1 MEQNEN
7 QDSIRERIRAYAF
20 DLKLPL
26 VRRDIDLLIQQGL
39 DERWNLWMFTAE
51 LLRQEKENRSENQR
65 RHRIKNAAFPQ
76 LRYLNEIDTDA
87 LPPEARKALPN
98 LETLDFIKEGRNLI
112 LYGNPGTGKTHLAT
126 ALGIAACNAGYSVLF
141 TSVPRLLTQI
151 RECRNAMT
159 LRALENK
166 FERYDMVICDEFGYV
181 SCDKAGAE
189 MLFNHLSLR
198 TDKKTTVIT
207 TNLAFNRWD
216 EIIADKV
223 LVTAMVDRLTHK
235 AILLNMTGKS
245 YRMKETQ
252 DMINKQISLTL
263 QNLSGGTRFKCYPGP
278 FSSVSYSVTSWA
290 AYQFLYV
297 APPREAIPTEAIHT
311 TEETQVIHSVLTFD
325 QQPLQEIVRQLSET
339 FRTDIRIEGDSLKNY
354 HMTATFREGESLTEI
369 LDLLKDAG
377 NFTYK
382 KENNTIILTTKLN

>member
-1 MEQNEN
+1 MEPVDVHGRTPASGKRKPLGEPASASHQKCRVPTVAIPQRN
-7 QDSIRERIRAYAF
+7 RHGRASA
-20 DLKLPL
+20 
-26 VRRDIDLLIQQGL
+26 RS
-39 DERWNLWMFTAE
+39 AE
-51 LLRQEKENRSENQR
+51 
-65 RHRIKNAAFPQ
+65 
-76 LRYLNEIDTDA
+76 
-87 LPPEARKALPN
+87 ALPN

-252 DMINKQISLTL
+252 DMINKQI
-263 QNLSGGTRFKCYPGP
+263 
-278 FSSVSYSVTSWA
+278 
-290 AYQFLYV
+290 
-297 APPREAIPTEAIHT
+297 
-311 TEETQVIHSVLTFD
+311 
-325 QQPLQEIVRQLSET
+325 
-339 FRTDIRIEGDSLKNY
+339 
-354 HMTATFREGESLTEI
+354 
-369 LDLLKDAG
+369 
-377 NFTYK
+377 
-382 KENNTIILTTKLN
+382 

>member
-65 RHRIKNAAFPQ
+65 RHRIKNAAFAQ

-151 RECRNAMT
+151 KDLYLHGMT
-159 LRALENK
+159 A
-166 FERYDMVICDEFGYV
+166 YDASAKIKNTPVSDVEFHSGRMEV
-181 SCDKAGAE
+181 
-189 MLFNHLSLR
+189 H
-198 TDKKTTVIT
+198 IH
-207 TNLAFNRWD
+207 
-216 EIIADKV
+216 
-223 LVTAMVDRLTHK
+223 THK
-235 AILLNMTGKS
+235 NEHNVCMACTYIRFATKRFYMYPQTFP
-245 YRMKETQ
+245 
-252 DMINKQISLTL
+252 TL
-263 QNLSGGTRFKCYPGP
+263 
-278 FSSVSYSVTSWA
+278 
-290 AYQFLYV
+290 
-297 APPREAIPTEAIHT
+297 
-311 TEETQVIHSVLTFD
+311 
-325 QQPLQEIVRQLSET
+325 
-339 FRTDIRIEGDSLKNY
+339 
-354 HMTATFREGESLTEI
+354 
-369 LDLLKDAG
+369 
-377 NFTYK
+377 
-382 KENNTIILTTKLN
+382 

>member
-1 MEQNEN
+1 METKTT
-7 QDSIRERIRAYAF
+7 QDSIRESIRTYAF

-26 VRRDIDLLIQQGL
+26 VRRDIDLLIQQAL
-39 DERWNLWMFTAE
+39 DEQWSLWQFTAE
-51 LLRQEKENRSENQR
+51 LLRREKENRSENQR

-76 LRYLNEIDTDA
+76 LLYLNELDTDA
-87 LPPEARKALPN
+87 LPTEARKALHN
-98 LETLDFIKEGRNLI
+98 LETLEFIKNGRNLI

-126 ALGIAACNAGYSVLF
+126 ALGIAACNAGHSVLF

-151 RECRNAMT
+151 RECRNALT
-159 LRALENK
+159 LRSLENK

-181 SCDKAGAE
+181 SCDKEGAE

-223 LVTAMVDRLTHK
+223 LATAMVDRLTHK

-252 DMINKQISLTL
+252 DMINQ
-263 QNLSGGTRFKCYPGP
+263 
-278 FSSVSYSVTSWA
+278 
-290 AYQFLYV
+290 QF
-297 APPREAIPTEAIHT
+297 
-311 TEETQVIHSVLTFD
+311 
-325 QQPLQEIVRQLSET
+325 
-339 FRTDIRIEGDSLKNY
+339 
-354 HMTATFREGESLTEI
+354 
-369 LDLLKDAG
+369 
-377 NFTYK
+377 
-382 KENNTIILTTKLN
+382 

>member
-20 DLKLPL
+20 DLKLPM
-26 VRRDIDLLIQQGL
+26 VPPDIDLLIQQGL

-252 DMINKQISLTL
+252 DMINKQI
-263 QNLSGGTRFKCYPGP
+263 
-278 FSSVSYSVTSWA
+278 
-290 AYQFLYV
+290 
-297 APPREAIPTEAIHT
+297 
-311 TEETQVIHSVLTFD
+311 
-325 QQPLQEIVRQLSET
+325 
-339 FRTDIRIEGDSLKNY
+339 
-354 HMTATFREGESLTEI
+354 
-369 LDLLKDAG
+369 
-377 NFTYK
+377 
-382 KENNTIILTTKLN
+382 

>member
-76 LRYLNEIDTDA
+76 LPYLTEIDTDA
-87 LPPEARKALPN
+87 PPPEPRKALPN

-159 LRALENK
+159 LRALENR
-166 FERYDMVICDEFGYV
+166 FWPDTF
-181 SCDKAGAE
+181 
-189 MLFNHLSLR
+189 
-198 TDKKTTVIT
+198 
-207 TNLAFNRWD
+207 
-216 EIIADKV
+216 
-223 LVTAMVDRLTHK
+223 LVTRRERRCCSTICHSELTRK
-235 AILLNMTGKS
+235 QPSL
-245 YRMKETQ
+245 Q
-252 DMINKQISLTL
+252 QISHSTD
-263 QNLSGGTRFKCYPGP
+263 GTR
-278 FSSVSYSVTSWA
+278 
-290 AYQFLYV
+290 L
-297 APPREAIPTEAIHT
+297 
-311 TEETQVIHSVLTFD
+311 
-325 QQPLQEIVRQLSET
+325 LQ
-339 FRTDIRIEGDSLKNY
+339 
-354 HMTATFREGESLTEI
+354 
-369 LDLLKDAG
+369 
-377 NFTYK
+377 
-382 KENNTIILTTKLN
+382 TKY

>member
-7 QDSIRERIRAYAF
+7 QDSIRERIRTYAF

-51 LLRQEKENRSENQR
+51 LLRREKENRSENQR

-181 SCDKAGAE
+181 SCDKPGAE

-252 DMINKQISLTL
+252 EMINKQI
-263 QNLSGGTRFKCYPGP
+263 
-278 FSSVSYSVTSWA
+278 
-290 AYQFLYV
+290 
-297 APPREAIPTEAIHT
+297 
-311 TEETQVIHSVLTFD
+311 
-325 QQPLQEIVRQLSET
+325 
-339 FRTDIRIEGDSLKNY
+339 
-354 HMTATFREGESLTEI
+354 
-369 LDLLKDAG
+369 
-377 NFTYK
+377 
-382 KENNTIILTTKLN
+382 

>member
-181 SCDKAGAE
+181 SCDKEGAE

-252 DMINKQISLTL
+252 EMINKQI
-263 QNLSGGTRFKCYPGP
+263 
-278 FSSVSYSVTSWA
+278 
-290 AYQFLYV
+290 
-297 APPREAIPTEAIHT
+297 
-311 TEETQVIHSVLTFD
+311 
-325 QQPLQEIVRQLSET
+325 
-339 FRTDIRIEGDSLKNY
+339 
-354 HMTATFREGESLTEI
+354 
-369 LDLLKDAG
+369 
-377 NFTYK
+377 
-382 KENNTIILTTKLN
+382 

>member
-39 DERWNLWMFTAE
+39 DERWNLWMFTTE

-181 SCDKAGAE
+181 SCDKEGAE

-252 DMINKQISLTL
+252 EMINKQI
-263 QNLSGGTRFKCYPGP
+263 
-278 FSSVSYSVTSWA
+278 
-290 AYQFLYV
+290 
-297 APPREAIPTEAIHT
+297 
-311 TEETQVIHSVLTFD
+311 
-325 QQPLQEIVRQLSET
+325 
-339 FRTDIRIEGDSLKNY
+339 
-354 HMTATFREGESLTEI
+354 
-369 LDLLKDAG
+369 
-377 NFTYK
+377 
-382 KENNTIILTTKLN
+382 

>member
-189 MLFNHLSLR
+189 LLVTHRSLR
-198 TDKKTTVIT
+198 ADKKTTVIT

-235 AILLNMTGKS
+235 PILLNRTGKS

-252 DMINKQISLTL
+252 DMINKQI
-263 QNLSGGTRFKCYPGP
+263 
-278 FSSVSYSVTSWA
+278 
-290 AYQFLYV
+290 
-297 APPREAIPTEAIHT
+297 
-311 TEETQVIHSVLTFD
+311 
-325 QQPLQEIVRQLSET
+325 
-339 FRTDIRIEGDSLKNY
+339 
-354 HMTATFREGESLTEI
+354 
-369 LDLLKDAG
+369 
-377 NFTYK
+377 
-382 KENNTIILTTKLN
+382 

>member
-166 FERYDMVICDEFGYV
+166 FERYDMSSATSSDTF
-181 SCDKAGAE
+181 
-189 MLFNHLSLR
+189 
-198 TDKKTTVIT
+198 
-207 TNLAFNRWD
+207 
-216 EIIADKV
+216 
-223 LVTAMVDRLTHK
+223 LVTRRERRCCSTICHSELTRK
-235 AILLNMTGKS
+235 QPSL
-245 YRMKETQ
+245 Q
-252 DMINKQISLTL
+252 QISHSTD
-263 QNLSGGTRFKCYPGP
+263 GTR
-278 FSSVSYSVTSWA
+278 
-290 AYQFLYV
+290 L
-297 APPREAIPTEAIHT
+297 
-311 TEETQVIHSVLTFD
+311 
-325 QQPLQEIVRQLSET
+325 LQ
-339 FRTDIRIEGDSLKNY
+339 
-354 HMTATFREGESLTEI
+354 
-369 LDLLKDAG
+369 
-377 NFTYK
+377 
-382 KENNTIILTTKLN
+382 TKY

>member
-1 MEQNEN
+1 METKTT
-7 QDSIRERIRAYAF
+7 QDSIRESIRTYAF

-26 VRRDIDLLIQQGL
+26 VRREIDLLIQQAL
-39 DERWNLWMFTAE
+39 NEQWSLWQFTAE
-51 LLRQEKENRSENQR
+51 LLRREKENRSENQR

-76 LRYLNEIDTDA
+76 LLYLNELDTDA
-87 LPPEARKALPN
+87 LPPEARKALPT
-98 LETLDFIKEGRNLI
+98 LETLEFIRNGRNLI

-126 ALGIAACNAGYSVLF
+126 ALGIAACNAGHSVLF

-151 RECRNAMT
+151 RKCRNALT
-159 LRALENK
+159 LRSLENK

-181 SCDKAGAE
+181 SCDKEGAE

-223 LVTAMVDRLTHK
+223 LATAMVDRLTHK

-252 DMINKQISLTL
+252 EMINQQI
-263 QNLSGGTRFKCYPGP
+263 
-278 FSSVSYSVTSWA
+278 
-290 AYQFLYV
+290 
-297 APPREAIPTEAIHT
+297 
-311 TEETQVIHSVLTFD
+311 
-325 QQPLQEIVRQLSET
+325 
-339 FRTDIRIEGDSLKNY
+339 
-354 HMTATFREGESLTEI
+354 
-369 LDLLKDAG
+369 
-377 NFTYK
+377 
-382 KENNTIILTTKLN
+382 

>member
-51 LLRQEKENRSENQR
+51 LLCQEKENRSENQR

-181 SCDKAGAE
+181 SCDKAGVE

-252 DMINKQISLTL
+252 DMINKQI
-263 QNLSGGTRFKCYPGP
+263 
-278 FSSVSYSVTSWA
+278 
-290 AYQFLYV
+290 
-297 APPREAIPTEAIHT
+297 
-311 TEETQVIHSVLTFD
+311 
-325 QQPLQEIVRQLSET
+325 
-339 FRTDIRIEGDSLKNY
+339 
-354 HMTATFREGESLTEI
+354 
-369 LDLLKDAG
+369 
-377 NFTYK
+377 
-382 KENNTIILTTKLN
+382 